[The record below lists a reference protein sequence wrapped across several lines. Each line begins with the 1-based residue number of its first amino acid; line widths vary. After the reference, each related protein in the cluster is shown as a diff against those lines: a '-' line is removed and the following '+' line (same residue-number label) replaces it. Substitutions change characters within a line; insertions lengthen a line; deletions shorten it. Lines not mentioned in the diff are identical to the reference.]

1 MRRLHWWLLASL
13 CLAFPASA
21 NDSMSSILSASVGEW
36 AGQLYYLDY
45 QSGERFGIPMTV
57 SASMTPD
64 GATLKRDLTFTDP
77 GVLVYA
83 VNLTAVDRD
92 TGELVEA
99 YFREGRG
106 ELLRYDIVDA
116 TFEGPGRWRLVYEQD
131 GIDDGRPARIR
142 HTIERRGSSMDSK
155 KEVRF
160 ADSNGGFFLR
170 NGSELALTDAD

>member
-1 MRRLHWWLLASL
+1 MRRRCWWLLASL

-21 NDSMSSILSASVGEW
+21 DESMSSILSASVGEW

-45 QSGERFGIPMTV
+45 QSGERFSIPMSV
-57 SASMTPD
+57 SASMTAD

-83 VNLTAVDRD
+83 ANLTAVDRD

-106 ELLRYDIVDA
+106 ELLRFEIVEA
-116 TFEGPGRWRLVYEQD
+116 TFAGPDRWRLVYE
-131 GIDDGRPARIR
+131 
-142 HTIERRGSSMDSK
+142 
-155 KEVRF
+155 
-160 ADSNGGFFLR
+160 
-170 NGSELALTDAD
+170 